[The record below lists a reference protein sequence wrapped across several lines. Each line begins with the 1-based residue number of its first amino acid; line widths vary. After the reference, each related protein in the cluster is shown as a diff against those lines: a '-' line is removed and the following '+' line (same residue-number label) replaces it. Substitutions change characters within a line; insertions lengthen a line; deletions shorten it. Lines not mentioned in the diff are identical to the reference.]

1 MHIAICDDEEVFLH
15 AAEALI
21 KQDVTAKHEVSFF
34 VLVRNW
40 QRFIRR
46 AGQILIY
53 SFWISR

>member
-34 VLVRNW
+34 RSGEELAAVYASMHMNHAG
-40 QRFIRR
+40 RR
-46 AGQILIY
+46 KAI
-53 SFWISR
+53 